1 MDTSSENLDE
11 SMQDV
16 IQRAEAFITA
26 HSFLNREAERSSS
39 NIFDASGESFRT
51 APDESSFANDSGSNT
66 SGGGPSSSGVM
77 DHSSDNSNIRT
88 VEPQDRDQDQI
99 EVLSDDSQSTV
110 PYDVN
115 ISPRN
120 PPTDND
126 DCFVIEVPAPVV
138 NLCSPYVDGLVSPRT
153 RRARRRRAD
162 AAPVVES
169 INLDDTVAEAASPAI
184 ARLSHSSPKKRIVAA
199 PIGGNSAPS
208 DNAKS
213 LSGTAAA
220 TPSVACPI
228 CLESIFHQQAASTI
242 CGHLFCKECIYQEIQ
257 IRRKCPMCKR
267 ALKRHQVHP
276 IYFN

>member
-1 MDTSSENLDE
+1 MDISSENLDE

-51 APDESSFANDSGSNT
+51 APDESSFANDSGSTT
-66 SGGGPSSSGVM
+66 SSGIPSTSGVM
-77 DHSSDNSNIRT
+77 DHSSDNSNIIT
-88 VEPQDRDQDQI
+88 VEPQDQDQI

-110 PYDVN
+110 PYDIN

-126 DCFVIEVPAPVV
+126 DCFVIEIPAPVV

-169 INLDDTVAEAASPAI
+169 INLDETVAEAPPSAI
-184 ARLSHSSPKKRIVAA
+184 ARLSHSSPKKRSVTA
-199 PIGGNSAPS
+199 PIGCNSTPS
-208 DNAKS
+208 DSTTS
-213 LSGTAAA
+213 LRGTAEAN
-220 TPSVACPI
+220 PSVYCPI
-228 CLESIFHQQAASTI
+228 CLESIFHQLAASTI
-242 CGHLFCKECIYQEIQ
+242 CGHLFCKKCIYQEIQ